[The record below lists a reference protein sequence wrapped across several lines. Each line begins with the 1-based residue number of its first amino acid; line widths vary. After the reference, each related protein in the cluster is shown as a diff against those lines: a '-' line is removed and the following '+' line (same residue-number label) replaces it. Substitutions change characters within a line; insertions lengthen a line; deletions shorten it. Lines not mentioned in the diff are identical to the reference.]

1 MEIFKE
7 KAWESLGEAIPTEA
21 QDTNAAPTSA
31 SSPERQWYAV
41 HVRRHFEKKT
51 ASTLHRKGIETFLPV
66 LREVHRWS
74 DRRKMVEEP
83 LFAGYTFVRLV
94 LERSIRLQILQTPG
108 VLGFAGNQRQPD
120 CVPQIQIED
129 LRRLLGSDAGCAL
142 RPFLHAGQKVR
153 IRGGALDGIEGVL
166 QKNDRKH
173 LVISIECIQ
182 RSVAV
187 KIDGYG
193 VELV

>member
-1 MEIFKE
+1 MEMFKE
-7 KAWESLGEAIPTEA
+7 KAWESVGGAMPAIA
-21 QDTNAAPTSA
+21 QDKNAAPMSA
-31 SSPERQWYAV
+31 SRPERQWYAV
-41 HVRRHFEKKT
+41 HVRRQFEKKT

-83 LFAGYTFVRLV
+83 LFAGYAFVCLV
-94 LERSIRLQILQTPG
+94 LEPSIRLQILQTPG

-120 CVPQIQIED
+120 SVPQSQIED
-129 LRRLLGSDAGCAL
+129 LRRLLCSDAGCAL
-142 RPFLHAGQKVR
+142 RPFLHAGQRVR

-166 QKNDRKH
+166 QKNDSKH

-187 KIDGYG
+187 KVDGYG